1 MKTLSYACA
10 VLTVSATSV
19 FADALPLSYEA
30 FEVSIPHFGL
40 EDCPSSMNV
49 DNGFCRAT
57 FHSEEVHIFA
67 FSYDGDS
74 PLIGF
79 KSFSAESLGTLLK

>member
-1 MKTLSYACA
+1 MKTLSTAGA
-10 VLTVSATSV
+10 VLVAATTAA
-19 FADALPLSYEA
+19 FADTLPLSYEA
-30 FEVSIPHFGL
+30 FEVSIPHFDL
-40 EDCPSSMNV
+40 EDCPTSMNV

-74 PLIGF
+74 PLIAF
-79 KSFSAESLGTLLK
+79 KSFSGEKLGTLLK